1 MTELRRTAFPASPES
16 AGERLDAWLS
26 RQPGAPT
33 RSQIKGA
40 ADDDR
45 LQVSGKPVR
54 ASYRLRGGETVDL
67 LEHEADPDA
76 AALCGEDI
84 PLDVLHED
92 ASFLAINKAAGM
104 VVHPGA
110 GNRTGTL
117 VHALLH
123 RDPALAWPGQPERA
137 GIVHRLDR
145 DTSGVILVAKTVRA
159 HEAISRQFRDRSIQK
174 TYLALVHGD
183 VKKAGTIDL
192 PIGRHPTERKRMS
205 VSGKPARAATSDY
218 EPLERFGAFTLVEV
232 RPRTGRTHQIRV
244 HLSAKGWPIVGDR
257 VYGARAR
264 TSFPRQALHAAAI
277 ELEHPV
283 EKRRLRIEAP
293 LAPDIHDFVE
303 ELRRGKAAE
312 SARRGAER
320 DLD

>member
-1 MTELRRTAFPASPES
+1 MTTLRRTAFPATTDA
-16 AGERLDAWLS
+16 AGERLDAWLA
-26 RQPGAPT
+26 RQSGAPT
-33 RSQIKGA
+33 RSQIKSA

-45 LQVSGKPVR
+45 LQVSGKAVR
-54 ASYRLRGGETVDL
+54 ASYRLRGDETVEL
-67 LEHEADPDA
+67 FEHEADPA
-76 AALCGEDI
+76 EAALLGEDI
-84 PLDVLHED
+84 ALDVLHED
-92 ASFLAINKAAGM
+92 ASFLAIDKPAGM

-123 RDPALAWPGQPERA
+123 RDPGLAWPGQPERA

-159 HEAISRQFRDRSIQK
+159 HEALSRQFRDRSIKK
-174 TYLALVHGD
+174 TYIALVHGD
-183 VKKAGTIDL
+183 VKSGGTIDL

-205 VSGKPARAATSDY
+205 VIGKPARAATSDY

-257 VYGARAR
+257 VYGTRAR
-264 TSFPRQALHAAAI
+264 NSFPRQALHAAAI
-277 ELEHPV
+277 ELEHPD

-293 LAPDIHDFVE
+293 LASDIEALVE
-303 ELRRGKAAE
+303 GLRRGR
-312 SARRGAER
+312 ARAPRRSTEDDR
-320 DLD
+320 K

>member
-1 MTELRRTAFPASPES
+1 VSALRRTAFPAATEA
-16 AGERLDAWLS
+16 AGERLDAWLA

-33 RSQIKGA
+33 RSQIKSA

-45 LQVSGKPVR
+45 LQVSGKSVR
-54 ASYRLRGGETVDL
+54 ASYRLRGDETVEL
-67 LEHEADPDA
+67 FEHEADPA
-76 AALCGEDI
+76 AAAMLGEDI

-92 ASFLAINKAAGM
+92 ASFLAINKPAGM

-117 VHALLH
+117 VHALLF

-159 HEAISRQFRDRSIQK
+159 HEALSRQFRDRSIKK
-174 TYLALVHGD
+174 TYVALVHGD
-183 VKKAGTIDL
+183 VKGPGTIDL

-205 VSGKPARAATSDY
+205 VIGKPARAATSDY
-218 EPLERFGAFTLVEV
+218 EPLERFGTFTLVEV

-264 TSFPRQALHAAAI
+264 SSFPRQALHAAAI
-277 ELEHPV
+277 ELEHP
-283 EKRRLRIEAP
+283 EGNRRLRIEAP
-293 LAPDIHDFVE
+293 MAADIEGFVE
-303 ELRRGKAAE
+303 SLRRGRA
-312 SARRGAER
+312 SGSRDGAKD
-320 DLD
+320 DLE

>member
-1 MTELRRTAFPASPES
+1 VTSLRRTSFPATPDA
-16 AGERLDAWLS
+16 AGERLDAWLA
-26 RQPGAPT
+26 RQPGAPS
-33 RSQIKGA
+33 RSQIKSA

-67 LEHEADPDA
+67 FELEADPA
-76 AALCGEDI
+76 EASLYGEDI
-84 PLDVLHED
+84 PLAVLHED
-92 ASFLAINKAAGM
+92 ASFLAINKPAGM

-159 HEAISRQFRDRSIQK
+159 HEALSRQFRDRSIRK

-183 VKKAGTIDL
+183 VKSGGTIDL

-205 VSGKPARAATSDY
+205 VIGKPARAATSEY
-218 EPLERFGAFTLVEV
+218 EPLERFGTFTLVEV

-244 HLSAKGWPIVGDR
+244 HLAAKGWPIVGDR

-264 TSFPRQALHAAAI
+264 SPISRQALHAAAI
-277 ELEHPV
+277 ELEHPD
-283 EKRRLRIEAP
+283 EKSRLCIEAP
-293 LAPDIHDFVE
+293 LAADMEALVE
-303 ELRRGKAAE
+303 RLRRG
-312 SARRGAER
+312 SAGSGSSVKE
-320 DLD
+320 